1 MVWRKL
7 GKPCIT
13 AGLLFVF
20 YMVSYKNSLSPHERK
35 EYKTYKANNRRYMDS
50 DLVIDN
56 INERRVDSGK
66 SEESNLV
73 GKERQKFDLGNK
85 GEKEKALHKQ
95 R

>member
-1 MVWRKL
+1 
-7 GKPCIT
+7 
-13 AGLLFVF
+13 
-20 YMVSYKNSLSPHERK
+20 
-35 EYKTYKANNRRYMDS
+35 MDS
-50 DLVIDN
+50 NLMIDN

>member
-7 GKPCIT
+7 GKLCII

-20 YMVSYKNSLSPHERK
+20 YKVLYKKPLSPHEGK

-50 DLVIDN
+50 DLVIDD
-56 INERRVDSGK
+56 INARRVNSGK
-66 SEESNLV
+66 SEGSNLV
-73 GKERQKFDLGNK
+73 GEERQNFNLGK
-85 GEKEKALHKQ
+85 QGEKEKALHKQ